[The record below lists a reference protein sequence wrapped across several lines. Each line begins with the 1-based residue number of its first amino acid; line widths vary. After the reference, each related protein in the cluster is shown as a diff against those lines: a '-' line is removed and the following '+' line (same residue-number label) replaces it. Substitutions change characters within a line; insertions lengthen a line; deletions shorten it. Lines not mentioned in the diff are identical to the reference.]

1 MAAKPNP
8 ALGLVLGIIAG
19 YAGVVGASYA
29 GARLQIARQV
39 TFDSIVRHGLQWLV
53 LLLLIAAV
61 LGLLMAGRT
70 IGAGVMVGAG
80 ALMTIAALLVQVA
93 PIRQVSDLLTLFQVP
108 GSKIPPYLLMDS
120 SVLFIGVILLVAG
133 IGRWAS
139 DSKVAKLVGQGQLQD
154 YQGQQMTFPT
164 QQPQQWGGYPGQ
176 QQQPPHPSQQQQTY
190 PGQQQQPPY
199 PGQQPPR

>member
-19 YAGVVGASYA
+19 YAAVVGASYA

-39 TFDSIVRHGLQWLV
+39 TFDSVVRHGLQWLV

-80 ALMTIAALLVQVA
+80 AVMALAGLFVQVA
-93 PIRQVSDLLTLFQVP
+93 PINRVSDLLTLFQVP

-120 SVLFIGVILLVAG
+120 SILFIGVVLLVAG
-133 IGRWAS
+133 IGRWAA
-139 DSKVAKLVGQGQLQD
+139 DAKVARVLQGGGDQSGYPVPQ
-154 YQGQQMTFPT
+154 P
-164 QQPQQWGGYPGQ
+164 PQQWGGYPGQ
-176 QQQPPHPSQQQQTY
+176 RQQPPYPSQQQQPQQY
-190 PGQQQQPPY
+190 PGQ
-199 PGQQPPR
+199 PPR